1 MLSNN
6 STITRSTAIGAK
18 KTLIN
23 KQKTSWQG
31 ILYQYHSTTPFN
43 GLWSQYIPFQIT
55 NGVQSYYV
63 LKTKSDSSINDG
75 FNKPIIGRLKKKIH
89 HSSEDP
95 SLSNSNSG
103 KLQHSC
109 AHISA
114 SLSLWPVLQPHL
126 LVASQLP

>member
-75 FNKPIIGRLKKKIH
+75 FNNPIIGRLKKKYIIHLKTLLCQILTLGSCNIHVPISLH
-89 HSSEDP
+89 HSLCGQCC
-95 SLSNSNSG
+95 SLTCS
-103 KLQHSC
+103 
-109 AHISA
+109 
-114 SLSLWPVLQPHL
+114 
-126 LVASQLP
+126 